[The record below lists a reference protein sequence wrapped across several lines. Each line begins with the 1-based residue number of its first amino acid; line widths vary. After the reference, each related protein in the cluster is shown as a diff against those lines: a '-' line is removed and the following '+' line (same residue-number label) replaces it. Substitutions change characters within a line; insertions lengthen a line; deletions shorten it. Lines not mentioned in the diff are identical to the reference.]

1 MRDYIHVSDL
11 AQAHILAMEHLL
23 RGGDSDIFNLGNG
36 VGFTVKEV
44 IDAAERVAENP
55 FPRRL
60 RLAAREILRSWW
72 LPAKRRALL
81 SWKPQIPELR
91 KSSPRHGNGTVH
103 IQRIRGLIRDDRT
116 TLYSQRCT
124 APCLRAAVFLLYNGL
139 GLYAPREVKWARN
152 RCCAGKAEVRSFGE
166 PGKKKE
172 RGAADTPRGVG
183 RRVNCP
189 RIFLGVCLY
198 FETAGLI
205 GAAITSALFGLTG
218 LFAYALPPVLLLGGG
233 VFISLAAK
241 KPMKGR
247 TALIVFAVLLMLTLL
262 HVIVRPM
269 LGTATFPIYVRDA
282 YLFGTTSCSGGGALG
297 ALLCY
302 PLLLLTG
309 EAGTYIFLIAGLLII
324 LLLVTSLSLRKAGQQ
339 VGVKVKE
346 GLQYASDARAA
357 RRELYTATIDEEE
370 PLQPR
375 MAARAPTRRPVLND
389 AEDISFMP
397 TEGPLQK
404 KAAAPAAFAAAA
416 ASSAAASPP
425 AAAAVRHEPVTA
437 DSAAMEEPTV
447 TFYGDDEA
455 EPDDFAATPLRTAQR
470 AASCRDNKPFVA
482 VQMQLDTEPVPMSAP
497 AEPAAQKHEE
507 PAPYVPPSFSLLNP
521 SHANYGR
528 SMESPSEKGKLLVD
542 TLESFNVSAKIV
554 NISVGPVI
562 TRFELAPAPGV
573 RVNRITALSDDIAL
587 ALAAPRVRIE
597 APIPGKAAVG
607 IEVPNKDTATVV
619 LRDVVESREFAT
631 AKSPITL
638 ALGKDIAGKVIVADL
653 AKMPHLLIAGATGS
667 GKSVC
672 INDIIIS
679 LVYKCSPQELQ
690 LILVDPKVVELSA
703 FGVLPHLKVPVVTD
717 PKKAAGALSGGG
729 REMTD
734 RYQKFAKLG
743 ARDLERY
750 NELQQD
756 PLNKLPKLVII
767 IDELADLMMVAP
779 DTVEDSI
786 CRIAQLGRAA
796 GIHLIVATQRPSA
809 DVITGLIKANIP
821 SRVAFAVASAI
832 DSRII
837 LDSGGAEKLLGRG
850 DMLFHP
856 NGAGKPVRVQG
867 AYVSDEEVERIVKHF
882 QSQALSPEFD
892 EHLMDEM
899 EEDQGAGAQGN
910 GKQEDELLGEA
921 VRIVLDSGQASISM
935 IQRRLRVG
943 YARAARLVDIMEQHG
958 YVSGFDGSKPR
969 KLLITRAQYEQ
980 IFTNPAGDMQMSKIG
995 VISLGCSKNRVD
1007 TERMLGLLE
1016 AAGHTVVSEPAQAEV
1031 LIVNTCGFIEPAKQE
1046 SIDTILEMAA
1056 YKDRG
1061 SCQTL
1066 VVTGCLSERYRE
1078 ELKKELP
1085 EVDLFLGVR
1094 EYERL
1099 PGLLSGSHVC
1109 ASAAARRLTTPPY
1122 SAYLRIGDGCDNRCA
1137 YCAIP
1142 LIRGPLNSVPMPA
1155 LLDEARALVDGGV
1168 TELTLIA
1175 QDTSGYGVDL
1185 YGKPML
1191 LPLMEELCKLDGL
1204 MWLRVLYTYPDTV
1217 TEELLRG
1224 MAENEKICRYLDIP
1238 LQHVDDE
1245 ILRRMHRR
1253 GDRAHIERIL
1263 DYIRLNYP
1271 DFILRTTMMVG
1282 FPGETDAQHEDML
1295 RFLRDY
1301 PFDRVG
1307 AFAFSPEEDTPAA
1320 LMKEQVP
1327 EEIGKRG

>member
-1 MRDYIHVSDL
+1 MAYRAKKRNE
-11 AQAHILAMEHLL
+11 AQQT
-23 RGGDSDIFNLGNG
+23 R
-36 VGFTVKEV
+36 
-44 IDAAERVAENP
+44 
-55 FPRRL
+55 
-60 RLAAREILRSWW
+60 
-72 LPAKRRALL
+72 
-81 SWKPQIPELR
+81 
-91 KSSPRHGNGTVH
+91 
-103 IQRIRGLIRDDRT
+103 
-116 TLYSQRCT
+116 
-124 APCLRAAVFLLYNGL
+124 
-139 GLYAPREVKWARN
+139 REVW
-152 RCCAGKAEVRSFGE
+152 
-166 PGKKKE
+166 
-172 RGAADTPRGVG
+172 GVALIALG
-183 RRVNCP
+183 
-189 RIFLGVCLY
+189 IFLGVCLY
-198 FETAGLI
+198 FETAGLF

-218 LFAYALPPVLLLGGG
+218 MFAYALPPTLLLGGG
-233 VFISLAAK
+233 VFIGLAAK

-247 TALIVFAVLLMLTLL
+247 TALVLFAVLLLLTLL

-269 LGTATFPIYVRDA
+269 LGTTTFPIYVRDA
-282 YLFGTTSCSGGGALG
+282 YIFGTTSCSGGGALG
-297 ALLCY
+297 SLLCY

-346 GLQYASDARAA
+346 GLQYASSARAA
-357 RRELYTATIDEEE
+357 RKELYTATIDEEE
-370 PLQPR
+370 PAAQPR
-375 MAARAPTRRPVLND
+375 RAASSPRRRPIRD
-389 AEDISFMP
+389 EAEDISFMP
-397 TEGPLQK
+397 MEGPLQK
-404 KAAAPAAFAAAA
+404 KSAAAVTPAQPVPCAAA
-416 ASSAAASPP
+416 ASPAPAVVRETAAADP
-425 AAAAVRHEPVTA
+425 
-437 DSAAMEEPTV
+437 SATDEPTV
-447 TFYGDDEA
+447 TFYDEGEP
-455 EPDDFAATPLRTAQR
+455 EPDDFATTPLRTAQR
-470 AASCRDNKPFVA
+470 AASCRDNKPFIP
-482 VQMQLDTEPVPMSAP
+482 VQMHLDTEPASPP
-497 AEPAAQKHEE
+497 AIPIEPAVEKHNE

-528 SMESPSEKGKLLVD
+528 SLESPSEKGKLLTD

-717 PKKAAGALSGGG
+717 PKKAAGALSGGV

-809 DVITGLIKANIP
+809 DVITGLIKANVP
-821 SRVAFAVASAI
+821 SRIAFAVASAI

-837 LDSGGAEKLLGRG
+837 LDSSGAEKLLGRG

-856 NGAGKPVRVQG
+856 NGAGKPIRVQG

-882 QSQALSPEFD
+882 QAQALAPEFD

-899 EEDQGAGAQGN
+899 EEDQGSGAQGN
-910 GKQEDELLGEA
+910 GKQEDELLSEA

-980 IFTNPAGDMQMSKIG
+980 IFANPAGEHQ
-995 VISLGCSKNRVD
+995 
-1007 TERMLGLLE
+1007 
-1016 AAGHTVVSEPAQAEV
+1016 
-1031 LIVNTCGFIEPAKQE
+1031 
-1046 SIDTILEMAA
+1046 
-1056 YKDRG
+1056 
-1061 SCQTL
+1061 
-1066 VVTGCLSERYRE
+1066 
-1078 ELKKELP
+1078 
-1085 EVDLFLGVR
+1085 
-1094 EYERL
+1094 
-1099 PGLLSGSHVC
+1099 
-1109 ASAAARRLTTPPY
+1109 
-1122 SAYLRIGDGCDNRCA
+1122 
-1137 YCAIP
+1137 
-1142 LIRGPLNSVPMPA
+1142 
-1155 LLDEARALVDGGV
+1155 DE
-1168 TELTLIA
+1168 
-1175 QDTSGYGVDL
+1175 
-1185 YGKPML
+1185 
-1191 LPLMEELCKLDGL
+1191 
-1204 MWLRVLYTYPDTV
+1204 
-1217 TEELLRG
+1217 
-1224 MAENEKICRYLDIP
+1224 
-1238 LQHVDDE
+1238 
-1245 ILRRMHRR
+1245 
-1253 GDRAHIERIL
+1253 
-1263 DYIRLNYP
+1263 
-1271 DFILRTTMMVG
+1271 
-1282 FPGETDAQHEDML
+1282 
-1295 RFLRDY
+1295 
-1301 PFDRVG
+1301 
-1307 AFAFSPEEDTPAA
+1307 
-1320 LMKEQVP
+1320 
-1327 EEIGKRG
+1327 